1 MGQMAAAV
9 LILAAGCGPAGE
21 PADRSTALTLV
32 AADGMKIAATEHG
45 AAVTPSPGLIL
56 VHMFGSDRG
65 VWAAFAARAQ
75 REGYAVIA
83 IDMRGHGDSAALN
96 PDAPKYRQFATS
108 DWLNVLQDIEA
119 ARVALVKAGTDPDR
133 IGVVGASIGANL
145 ATAYAS
151 EHGDIAALVLLS
163 PGRDY
168 KGIEITGAFERYGK
182 RPSLLVTTEGDRYAA
197 DTSRALH
204 RSATGFSELR
214 EFAGMYHG
222 TEMLDAIPNAMI
234 QILQWCDT
242 VLVEAPRSAS

>member
-1 MGQMAAAV
+1 MAAAV
-9 LILAAGCGPAGE
+9 LILVAGCGP
-21 PADRSTALTLV
+21 DRKPVDSSAELTLV
-32 AADGMKIAATEHG
+32 AADGMRIAATECR

-65 VWAAFAARAQ
+65 AWAAFASRAR
-75 REGYAVIA
+75 REGYSVIA

-96 PDAPKYRQFATS
+96 PDAPQYRRFTAP

-119 ARVALVKAGTDPDR
+119 ARVALVERGTDPAR

-145 ATAYAS
+145 AAAYAAD
-151 EHGDIAALVLLS
+151 HGEIAALVLLS
-163 PGRDY
+163 PGQDY
-168 KGIEITGAFERYGK
+168 KGVEVAGAFARYGK
-182 RPSLLVTTEGDRYAA
+182 RPSLLVTTEGDSYAA

-214 EFAGMYHG
+214 EFAGVYHG
-222 TEMLDAIPNAMI
+222 TEMLDAIPNTTV

-242 VLVEAPRSAS
+242 VLVEAPPPAP